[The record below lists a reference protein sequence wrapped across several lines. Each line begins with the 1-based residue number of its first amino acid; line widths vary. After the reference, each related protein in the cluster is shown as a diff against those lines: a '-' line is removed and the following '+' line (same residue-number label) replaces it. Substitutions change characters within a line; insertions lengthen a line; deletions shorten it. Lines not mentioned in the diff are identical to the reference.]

1 MSGMSVLSALSTITG
16 ILSGYLSLM
25 RADSACLLSGMGKKQ
40 MVQFMSSKGKL
51 CNKVYLRYYEKNA
64 NSKREGK
71 NCPRAK
77 DWVFKRRNKRKKNP
91 EFSFIPNKPNILLN

>member
-1 MSGMSVLSALSTITG
+1 
-16 ILSGYLSLM
+16 
-25 RADSACLLSGMGKKQ
+25 
-40 MVQFMSSKGKL
+40 MSSKEKL

-64 NSKREGK
+64 NTKREGK

-91 EFSFIPNKPNILLN
+91 EFSFIPNKPNILLNRNQFTFHLDELSSL